1 MIKDLLPVG
10 SVIKLKGEDKR
21 LMIFGILQKLSDD
34 DTIYDYLGVP
44 YPEGFIGTDFQF
56 VFNSSDIEEV
66 VFTGF
71 ESEERDYFLNMLM
84 KTYDPENAIADLPDA
99 PLKEEVESDGN
110 IDFDGPLF

>member
-34 DTIYDYLGVP
+34 DTIYDYVGVP

-71 ESEERDYFLNMLM
+71 ESEEDMR
-84 KTYDPENAIADLPDA
+84 PEQQGDHRRPPDDA
-99 PLKEEVESDGN
+99 VDG
-110 IDFDGPLF
+110 G